1 METNTICNV
10 YEIEREGRG
19 EGGSEGS
26 LSYISNICSEWLL
39 RPGSE
44 TSISGVVS
52 RGLLYLWSNK
62 GLIPCEVN
70 ELPIG
75 WARLCLLTCVCSAGM
90 FSPDH
95 NSSKG

>member
-52 RGLLYLWSNK
+52 RGLLYLRSNK
-62 GLIPCEVN
+62 GQIPCEVN

-75 WARLCLLTCVCSAGM
+75 LARHCSVLRLTRT
-90 FSPDH
+90 
-95 NSSKG
+95 NY